1 MDDILGYLI
10 GAAVLAVLIIV
21 INHRRQ
27 KHKVTDFLKDAKG
40 TQSMFQQAA
49 VEKKLK
55 TLKVALYGNTTGI
68 QLQAAA
74 LEGNIAVSLETRR
87 QGMIA
92 KLNQLEQAYAA
103 GSITLAEYDQQLHQL
118 VMMLN
123 QD

>member
-21 INHRRQ
+21 VNHRRQ

-74 LEGNIAVSLETRR
+74 LEGNIAAALETRR
-87 QGMIA
+87 QGMIT
-92 KLNQLEQAYAA
+92 KLNQLEQAYAS
-103 GSITLAEYDQQLHQL
+103 GSVTLAEYDQQLHQL

-123 QD
+123 ED

>member
-87 QGMIA
+87 QSMIA